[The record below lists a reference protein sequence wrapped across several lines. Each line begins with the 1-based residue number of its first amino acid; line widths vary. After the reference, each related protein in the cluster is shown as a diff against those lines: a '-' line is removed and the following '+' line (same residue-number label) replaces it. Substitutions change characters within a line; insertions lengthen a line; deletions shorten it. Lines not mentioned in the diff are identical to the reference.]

1 MNVMQRARER
11 ERERKVRPWWEREQ
25 RKTALNL
32 LGGLEIKALS
42 GKVIIESGRLMITSE
57 IHGYTRESQRE

>member
-1 MNVMQRARER
+1 M
-11 ERERKVRPWWEREQ
+11 RPWWEREE

-42 GKVIIESGRLMITSE
+42 GKVIIESARLMITSE